1 MRVQANGRV
10 RRSRS
15 EWREI
20 FERYEASGLS
30 QTAFCRREDLSK
42 SSFSKWMTRLAGDSA
57 SCAAAPVPF
66 IELSSAVPDSE
77 PSSAGSVELEVVL
90 PNGARIRWKG

>member
-1 MRVQANGRV
+1 MQVQTNGRV

-20 FERYEASGLS
+20 FDRFETSGLS

-42 SSFSKWMTRLAGDSA
+42 SSFTKWMARLAADLA
-57 SCAAAPVPF
+57 PAAESVPF
-66 IELSSAVPDSE
+66 VEISSAVSE
-77 PSSAGSVELEVVL
+77 PAAPSLGAGELEVLL
-90 PNGARIRWKG
+90 PGGVRIRWKG

>member
-20 FERYEASGLS
+20 FDRFETSGLS
-30 QTAFCRREDLSK
+30 RAAFCRREDLSK
-42 SSFSKWMTRLAGDSA
+42 SSFTKWKTRLADDPA
-57 SCAAAPVPF
+57 PAAESVPF
-66 IELSSAVPDSE
+66 VDLSSAVSE
-77 PSSAGSVELEVVL
+77 LAAPSLGAGEIEVLL
-90 PNGARIRWKG
+90 PGGVRIRWKG